1 MKLTVADT
9 VITYNIK
16 KSKRAKHLRI
26 TISHEGVVVV
36 APLKVKEDQVTRF
49 IESKKDWIHK
59 HYLKQRYIPY
69 REFVSGE
76 KLPCLGEEI
85 ILRIQHVKCKRTR
98 VILEGNNLVV
108 IIHEGLSQREQRDEV
123 QAALERWYKQTV
135 RKAIINRLNYFNE
148 KLRVQFGIVRIK
160 SQKTRWGSCS
170 RKGNLNFNW
179 RLAMAPEHI
188 IDYVVVHELC
198 HLVYMN
204 HSKEFWRLVESQI
217 PDYKDKRKWLKDNG
231 FTLRL

>member
-123 QAALERWYKQTV
+123 QAALECWYKQMV
-135 RKAIINRLNYFNE
+135 RNAIINRLNY
-148 KLRVQFGIVRIK
+148 
-160 SQKTRWGSCS
+160 SGSV
-170 RKGNLNFNW
+170 W
-179 RLAMAPEHI
+179 
-188 IDYVVVHELC
+188 
-198 HLVYMN
+198 
-204 HSKEFWRLVESQI
+204 HS
-217 PDYKDKRKWLKDNG
+217 PD
-231 FTLRL
+231 